1 MAYYRTGTVSVNN
14 STSVT
19 GSGTAWVA
27 NVRAGDAFVCNG
39 VVYEISAVNSDT
51 SLTLSTTFSG
61 SVSGAAYMVMP
72 VQGYQ
77 KTLADQVSTL
87 LTSYGSLYNS
97 GNDALSIKETTYK
110 NWSTNPPGTAAS
122 PAIRRAATDTS
133 TGIYWPANY
142 QLDISAN
149 GTRSASFTSTG
160 INNTA
165 VGATTP
171 STGAFTTLSTTGQ
184 LTVGGNLVVNGT
196 TTTVNSTTTTLDD
209 PLITLGGDTAPTTDD
224 NKDRGVEY
232 RWHNG
237 TSAKVGFFG
246 YDDSAAAFTF
256 VPDATNASEVISGTA
271 GPVIFGA
278 GTFTTGT
285 FSGLITANG
294 GLTAFDNSFSLK
306 DNTDATKI
314 VTFDVG
320 TLVPTATTVTVKTP
334 AASGT
339 MALAGTANTESPT
352 NASLGTAAYLDANN
366 IVLTNTPSTVTAAT
380 YTVSAS
386 DIWLIFNTTAT
397 CTVTLPSASLWPG
410 RIIVMKTIA
419 AFAINSASSN
429 VAPIGS
435 GTAGTAILAAA
446 AGKWVRL
453 VSDGANWVAMES
465 N

>member
-1 MAYYRTGTVSVNN
+1 MAIWYRTGTISVTNG
-14 STSVT
+14 SASVT
-19 GSGTAWVA
+19 GSGTAWIA
-27 NVRAGDAFVCNG
+27 NAKQGEALLAPDGNL
-39 VVYEISAVNSDT
+39 YEINAINSDT
-51 SLTLSTTFSG
+51 ALTLSSNYLGASQSAQAYAIVPTQGYIRDLASQAATLVNSY
-61 SVSGAAYMVMP
+61 SSSLSTSGAGKFGDGAVATPGISFTNDVDTGFY
-72 VQGYQ
+72 
-77 KTLADQVSTL
+77 KT
-87 LTSYGSLYNS
+87 TSNQI
-97 GNDALSIKETTYK
+97 DV
-110 NWSTNPPGTAAS
+110 
-122 PAIRRAATDTS
+122 AT
-133 TGIYWPANY
+133 G
-142 QLDISAN
+142 
-149 GTRSASFTSTG
+149 GTRSASFTTTG

-246 YDDSAAAFTF
+246 YDDSASAFTF

-352 NASLGTAAYLDANN
+352 NANLGTAAYLDANN
-366 IVLTNTPSTVTAAT
+366 IVLTNTPATVTAAT

-386 DIWLIFNTTAT
+386 DIWVIFNTTAT
-397 CTVTLPSASLWPG
+397 CTVTLPSAATWPG
-410 RIIVMKTIA
+410 RILTMKTIA

-435 GTAGTAILAAA
+435 ATAGTAILAAT